1 MLGMVSRFS
10 LVSPDSPSHTPSL
23 NVNTDQDC
31 MNDSLKSPTMNRTA
45 DEGDTLLSSLNSPT
59 SLSSSTFRGR
69 RVKNSI
75 KKSLETYHENMYG
88 FFGIELEKPDL
99 IDVETTSCT
108 EDQIQAL
115 ELKKKE
121 EKLLEIKKNARARM
135 LKEMDQVYREHDSLI

>member
-135 LKEMDQVYREHDSLI
+135 LKEMDQVC

>member
-1 MLGMVSRFS
+1 
-10 LVSPDSPSHTPSL
+10 
-23 NVNTDQDC
+23 
-31 MNDSLKSPTMNRTA
+31 MNRTA

-135 LKEMDQVYREHDSLI
+135 LKEMDQVC